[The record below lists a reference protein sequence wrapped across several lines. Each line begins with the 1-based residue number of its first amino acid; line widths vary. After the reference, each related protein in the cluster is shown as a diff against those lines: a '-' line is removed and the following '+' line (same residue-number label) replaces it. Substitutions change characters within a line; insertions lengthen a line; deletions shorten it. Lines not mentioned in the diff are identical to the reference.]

1 MGRSA
6 EMPCGLE
13 ARLLLLLWFA
23 NLSLA
28 IPSGVSPDEVGVLA
42 PEAGLGD
49 TGVPNN
55 LVSPVGDGVEL
66 AQLAVGTKGDG
77 CSGAYKKFKANI
89 AKMTTLKTKEG
100 KKKADS
106 LYKRCKKDHKEIISK
121 ATWKKAVIKKKI
133 KIGSDKRY
141 KKLKRKL
148 DSKMKSKSKK
158 MKKTI
163 AKAKKKATSAT
174 AKMKKWKAKYKKTK
188 RDLKA
193 KYKQQKIKFK
203 TNYKIKMK
211 KKVKN
216 DVKDKV
222 MKKSRAIKKRERQL
236 YNKKLAEAHK
246 KSDHRYEKQKKTSF
260 LKLEDA
266 NQTAKRKIRLAK
278 KEVPPPTQKDLAQT
292 KENLKTSK

>member
-89 AKMTTLKTKEG
+89 AKMTTLKTKAEKKATAAK

-148 DSKMKSKSKK
+148 DSKK
-158 MKKTI
+158 
-163 AKAKKKATSAT
+163 
-174 AKMKKWKAKYKKTK
+174 
-188 RDLKA
+188 
-193 KYKQQKIKFK
+193 
-203 TNYKIKMK
+203 
-211 KKVKN
+211 
-216 DVKDKV
+216 
-222 MKKSRAIKKRERQL
+222 
-236 YNKKLAEAHK
+236 
-246 KSDHRYEKQKKTSF
+246 
-260 LKLEDA
+260 
-266 NQTAKRKIRLAK
+266 
-278 KEVPPPTQKDLAQT
+278 
-292 KENLKTSK
+292 